1 MRKNNDGFWSALTWT
16 ERAACLVGAALGE
29 TAPGRVVATQYQSR
43 VSVPLLGL
51 TIDNRLH
58 LDGFEH
64 VPLDGSFIFAANH
77 RSYFDLYAIML
88 AIWDRFAEPPHLYC
102 PVRTNFFYDKPAGI
116 ALNLA
121 MCANAMYPPVFR
133 DERGRTLN
141 RHAVDRAV
149 RLLHR
154 SPRTIVAMHPEG
166 RRSEGDDPYVLMAPK
181 SGVGRI
187 ALAARRPVVPVFV
200 NGLPPSFG
208 ALVRD
213 RLSPHGTP
221 VRVFIGAPVE
231 LADLYAS
238 AEDPEA
244 HREAAR
250 RTMDAI
256 ALAGERDRAF
266 MGLRVAA

>member
-1 MRKNNDGFWSALTWT
+1 MPKNDDGFWSALTWT

-29 TAPGRVVATQYQSR
+29 TTPGRVLATKYQTR

-64 VPLDGSFIFAANH
+64 VPRGGSFIFAANH
-77 RSYFDLYAIML
+77 RSYFDLYAIMI
-88 AIWDRFAEPPHLYC
+88 AIWHRFDRAPHLFC
-102 PVRTNFFYDKPAGI
+102 PVRTKFFYDRPAGI
-116 ALNLA
+116 AMNLA

-133 DERGRTLN
+133 DERGRALN
-141 RHAVDRAV
+141 RHAVERAV

-154 SPRTIVAMHPEG
+154 DPRTIVALHPEG
-166 RRSEGDDPYVLMAPK
+166 RRSEGADPYALMPPK
-181 SGVGRI
+181 PGVGRI

-213 RLSPHGTP
+213 RLSPEGTP
-221 VRVFIGAPVE
+221 VRVFIGAPVA
-231 LADLYAS
+231 LSDLYAR
-238 AEDPEA
+238 ADDPEA
-244 HREAAR
+244 HHEAAR

-266 MGLRVAA
+266 MGQRVAA